1 MRRQTKLEVTLL
13 LTEAQYFHRAE
24 LQTVVHNQ
32 AGVDARTSV
41 KSAKYQRRT
50 QETAPDG
57 ADNMRPAGVVTRPAL
72 RTLKL
77 K

>member
-1 MRRQTKLEVTLL
+1 MRRRTKLEVTPL
-13 LTEAQYFHRAE
+13 LTEAQYCHRSE

-32 AGVDARTSV
+32 AGVDAKASV
-41 KSAKYQRRT
+41 KSTKYQRRA
-50 QETAPDG
+50 QETGPDG

-72 RTLKL
+72 RTLKI